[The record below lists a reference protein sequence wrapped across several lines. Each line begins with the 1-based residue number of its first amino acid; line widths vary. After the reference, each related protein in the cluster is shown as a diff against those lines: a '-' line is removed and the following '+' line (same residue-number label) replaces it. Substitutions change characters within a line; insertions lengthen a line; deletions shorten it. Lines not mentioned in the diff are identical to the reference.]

1 MANKKVKLNDKTEK
15 KENKTNNIKQEKYIS
30 DEAKEIRR
38 FVIILFSV
46 IIFVLVIYGISRVLM
61 DEPVDNNK
69 KNVVAGKVDYD
80 MVTIGTMLNRNLSEY
95 YVAIYDEEN
104 PKAVYYS
111 TIIAK
116 YAEEEDAIKVYY
128 CNLGNKL
135 NEKYQAEDESKT
147 NPDAKSIEELSLGE
161 LTLIK
166 IKNGKIVKYLEGL
179 DTIREEFGI

>member
-1 MANKKVKLNDKTEK
+1 MPKNKVKLNDKNEQK
-15 KENKTNNIKQEKYIS
+15 KNKLKQEKHIS
-30 DEAKEIRR
+30 EEAQEIRR

-46 IIFVLVIYGISRVLM
+46 IIFILIIYGITRVLK
-61 DEPVDNNK
+61 DEPADNTEK
-69 KNVVAGKVDYD
+69 DVVAGEIDYD

-116 YAEEEDAIKVYY
+116 YAEDEDAIKVYY

-135 NEKYQAEDESKT
+135 NEKYQAKDENKT
-147 NPDAKSIEELSLGE
+147 NPDAKSIDELSLGE

-179 DTIREEFGI
+179 DTIREEFGV

>member
-1 MANKKVKLNDKTEK
+1 MAKNKVKLNDKNNQK
-15 KENKTNNIKQEKYIS
+15 KNKKNKLKQEKYIS
-30 DEAKEIRR
+30 EEAQEIRR

-46 IIFVLVIYGISRVLM
+46 IIFVLLVYGITRALS
-61 DEPVDNNK
+61 DDPVDNTEK
-69 KNVVAGKVDYD
+69 EVVAGEIDYD

-116 YAEEEDAIKVYY
+116 YAEGEDAIKVYY

-135 NEKYQAEDESKT
+135 NEKYQAEDDSKT
-147 NPDAKSIEELSLGE
+147 NPDAKSIDELSLGE

-166 IKNGKIVKYLEGL
+166 VKKGKIVKYLEGV
-179 DTIREEFGI
+179 DTIREEFGV